1 MMTVYL
7 LLAGLCAAWL
17 AGWLIFFRL
26 PTIPTRKE
34 TAASKDLTERGEL
47 SIIISARNEAEN
59 LPQLLASLQQQTLHP
74 VEILVV
80 DDGSEDETIACAKGF
95 GATVLQTA
103 ADSAGKAAACWLG
116 ASQAVGK
123 YLLFLDADTF
133 FLAEDGLER
142 LFAAYEERS
151 GQGLLSVQPYHQTK
165 RLYEQ
170 LSAVF
175 NVVLPVGLNRFSIVG
190 EKLSAG
196 GAFGPCILCS
206 KTAYLQAN
214 GHQDMPQGILD
225 DLALARR
232 FKKKRLP
239 IALYGGK
246 DLVAFRMYPAG
257 VRQLVQGWTKDF
269 ATASQS
275 THPLIMAGVILWIS
289 GGIGVL
295 AAPFLMEP
303 LWLGLLFYA
312 AYFGQTLCFARRVGN
327 FNRILLL
334 FFPCYFLFFLGLFGW
349 SWIQTHLLKSVTWK
363 GRKINL

>member
-1 MMTVYL
+1 
-7 LLAGLCAAWL
+7 
-17 AGWLIFFRL
+17 
-26 PTIPTRKE
+26 
-34 TAASKDLTERGEL
+34 
-47 SIIISARNEAEN
+47 
-59 LPQLLASLQQQTLHP
+59 
-74 VEILVV
+74 
-80 DDGSEDETIACAKGF
+80 
-95 GATVLQTA
+95 